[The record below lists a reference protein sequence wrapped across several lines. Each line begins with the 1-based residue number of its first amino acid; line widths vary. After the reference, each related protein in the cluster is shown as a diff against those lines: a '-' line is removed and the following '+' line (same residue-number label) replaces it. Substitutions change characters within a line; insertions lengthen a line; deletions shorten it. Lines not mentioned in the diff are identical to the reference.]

1 MLFPKILGQRV
12 EKHSTLYSR
21 RHVMRKVTRGMTVL
35 LSVVFLVAGVAMVT
49 PLGSESEAR
58 GDIPK
63 PTKWQYIG
71 KIVCGLFDGEP
82 LIDGFYRTAINVL
95 NLSRYEDVAVEAVI
109 STTFPNDEMVSEPS
123 PFTLSSLGAFLIDCE
138 TVLVGGFNAQIDAPR
153 EGFVII
159 TSDEELEVIAVY
171 TVLPLTFE
179 VGISIDV
186 VRVPGRKIRPG
197 RPEE

>member
-1 MLFPKILGQRV
+1 
-12 EKHSTLYSR
+12 
-21 RHVMRKVTRGMTVL
+21 MRKVTRGMTVL
-35 LSVVFLVAGVAMVT
+35 LSVVFLVGGVAMVT

-82 LIDGFYRTAINVL
+82 LLDGYYRTAINVL
-95 NLSRYEDVAVEAVI
+95 NLSRYEDVTVEAVF
-109 STTFPNDEMVSEPS
+109 SPTFPEDNRISD
-123 PFTLSSLGAFLIDCE
+123 SSGKDLGPLGAFEIDCE
-138 TVLVGGFNAQIDAPR
+138 TDFPPFNPTLEDPIK
-153 EGFVII
+153 GFVII
-159 TSDEELEVIAVY
+159 TSDEELEVVAVY
-171 TVLPLTFE
+171 TVLPLTFQ

>member
-1 MLFPKILGQRV
+1 
-12 EKHSTLYSR
+12 
-21 RHVMRKVTRGMTVL
+21 MRKVTRGMTVL
-35 LSVVFLVAGVAMVT
+35 LSVVFLVGGVAMVT

-71 KIVCGLFDGEP
+71 KIVCGTFDGEP
-82 LIDGFYRTAINVL
+82 LLDGFYRTAINVL
-95 NLSRYEDVAVEAVI
+95 NLSRYEDVTVEAVLSPTFFPEDEGIII
-109 STTFPNDEMVSEPS
+109 SGPS
-123 PFTLSSLGAFLIDCE
+123 GKDLGPLGAFAIDCE
-138 TVLVGGFNAQIDAPR
+138 TGFDNGFNQDITFDR

-171 TVLPLTFE
+171 TVLPLTFQ

-186 VRVPGRKIRPG
+186 ERVPGRRISTM

>member
-1 MLFPKILGQRV
+1 
-12 EKHSTLYSR
+12 
-21 RHVMRKVTRGMTVL
+21 MRKVTRGMTVL
-35 LSVVFLVAGVAMVT
+35 LSVVFLVGGVAMVT

-82 LIDGFYRTAINVL
+82 LLDGYYRTAINVL
-95 NLSRYEDVAVEAVI
+95 NLSRYEDVTVEAVF
-109 STTFPNDEMVSEPS
+109 SPTFPEDNRISDPS
-123 PFTLSSLGAFLIDCE
+123 VTDLSSLGAFEIDCE
-138 TVLVGGFNAQIDAPR
+138 TDFPPFNPDLVDPIK
-153 EGFVII
+153 GFVII

-171 TVLPLTFE
+171 TVLPLTFQ

-186 VRVPGRKIRPG
+186 ERVPGRRISTK

>member
-1 MLFPKILGQRV
+1 
-12 EKHSTLYSR
+12 
-21 RHVMRKVTRGMTVL
+21 MRKVTRGMTVL
-35 LSVVFLVAGVAMVT
+35 LSVVFLVGGVAMVT

-71 KIVCGLFDGEP
+71 KIVCGTFDGEP
-82 LIDGFYRTAINVL
+82 LLDGFYRTAINVL
-95 NLSRYEDVAVEAVI
+95 NLSRYEDVTVERVLSPTFFLEERGAI
-109 STTFPNDEMVSEPS
+109 SISGPSETNLS
-123 PFTLSSLGAFLIDCE
+123 PLIAFAIDCE
-138 TVLVGGFNAQIDAPR
+138 TGFDNGFNEELADAR

-171 TVLPLTFE
+171 TVLPLTFM